1 MISIQLI
8 DSKNDLYQLERE
20 LRNKILLR
28 PIGIPDHAWE
38 MHDEKSWH
46 FVAVENDDVIGC
58 VVLAPLDQEQTKT
71 QLMQMAVETNQQG
84 KGIGKLLVN
93 ELLAFSK
100 SKGIKEV
107 VCHSRDNA
115 VPFYLNLGFEIYDA
129 PFVEVGIKHYHMRIN
144 LDN

>member
-1 MISIQLI
+1 MIHIRLI
-8 DSKNDLYQLERE
+8 DTANPLYQSERD
-20 LRNKILLR
+20 LRNQILLR

-46 FVAVENDDVIGC
+46 FVAVKEDTVIGC
-58 VVLAPLDQEQTKT
+58 VVLVPLNSDQTET
-71 QLMQMAVETNQQG
+71 QLMQMAVQTNQQG

-107 VCHSRDNA
+107 VCHSREDA
-115 VPFYLNLGFEIYDA
+115 VPFYLNLGFKIYGE
-129 PFVEVGIKHYHMRIN
+129 PFVEVGIRHSHMKVTI
-144 LDN
+144 

>member
-8 DSKNDLYQLERE
+8 DTKSPLNQMERE

-46 FVAVENDDVIGC
+46 FVAVENDIVIGC
-58 VVLAPLDQEQTKT
+58 VVLVPLNPQQTKA
-71 QLMQMAVETNQQG
+71 QLMQMAVETNLQG

-93 ELLAFSK
+93 ELLSFCK
-100 SKGIKEV
+100 SKGIEKV
-107 VCHSRDNA
+107 VCHSRENA
-115 VPFYLNLGFEIYDA
+115 VALLFKLRIRNIRCPFCRSRD
-129 PFVEVGIKHYHMRIN
+129 
-144 LDN
+144 

>member
-8 DSKNDLYQLERE
+8 DTKSPLYQMERE

-46 FVAVENDDVIGC
+46 FVAIDNDITIGC
-58 VVLAPLDQEQTKT
+58 VVLVPLNSEQTKA
-71 QLMQMAVETNQQG
+71 QLMQMAVETNLQG
-84 KGIGKLLVN
+84 KGIGQLLVN
-93 ELLAFSK
+93 ELLSFCK
-100 SKGIKEV
+100 SKGIEKV
-107 VCHSRDNA
+107 VCHSRENA

-129 PFVEVGIKHYHMRIN
+129 PFVEVGIKHSHMRIN
-144 LDN
+144 LEN

>member
-8 DSKNDLYQLERE
+8 ETKHSLYPLEQE

-46 FVAVENDDVIGC
+46 FVAVEKDAVIGC
-58 VVLAPLDQEQTKT
+58 VVLVPLNATQTKT

-84 KGIGKLLVN
+84 KGIGKLLVK
-93 ELLAFSK
+93 ELLDFSK

-107 VCHSRDNA
+107 ICHARDNA
-115 VPFYLNLGFEIYDA
+115 VPFYLNLGFEIYDD
-129 PFVEVGIKHYHMRIN
+129 PFVEVGIQHYHMRIN
-144 LDN
+144 LEN

>member
-8 DSKNDLYQLERE
+8 DTKNALYQMERE

-38 MHDEKSWH
+38 MHDKKSWH
-46 FVAVENDDVIGC
+46 FVAVENDVVIGC
-58 VVLAPLDQEQTKT
+58 VVLVPLDTAQSKT

-93 ELLAFSK
+93 ELLSFCK
-100 SKGIKEV
+100 SKTIGEV
-107 VCHSRDNA
+107 VCHSRENA
-115 VPFYLNLGFEIYDA
+115 VAFYLKSGFEIYDA
-129 PFVEVGIKHYHMRIN
+129 PFVEVGVKHSHMRIN
-144 LDN
+144 I